1 MKALLKI
8 FFISMVVSMASCG
21 DSNPPLLII
30 ESPIDGDVYT
40 IGDTLII
47 SGNVSDDMLID
58 SVSFFSENL
67 FAGSL
72 NTATVSDLMN
82 IDFFTEFVIDSTV
95 IMQEYRLEIS
105 AFDNEDNETNSTV
118 DFSVR

>member
-30 ESPIDGDVYT
+30 ESPLDGDVYT

-118 DFSVR
+118 DFTVR

>member
-1 MKALLKI
+1 
-8 FFISMVVSMASCG
+8 MVVSMASCG

>member
-118 DFSVR
+118 DFTVR